1 MIPSRYK
8 LLHAV
13 FAACSVLNPLLS
25 QAEVKIRAL
34 VVGIQNYPQPPKGPK
49 IGALSGCLND
59 VDLAVQMLQTRL
71 NCREGDIKTLR
82 DQEATH
88 EAIVTRIYEHLVLG
102 ADENTIVV
110 FWFSGHGSRIPD
122 RSGKDAAERE
132 EGRKALDSTLLAWD
146 SRTTDPYGS
155 YDLAD
160 DELASLFAECKA
172 RQVILVMDCCHAG
185 GLTRGEQDRRGV
197 RDVEVGTK
205 PLDVA
210 RVKKFWPKDKA
221 VELRDDDAKIAE
233 HKAKVL
239 IAASGATEEAGEDPL
254 ENGKTYG
261 TLTWHLV
268 RALTDAQP
276 SATWDEVV
284 QAARLRAL
292 GRGTKKTQT
301 IHWQG
306 AGELVAF
313 GNGLRQPPPGFTVLP
328 DDRTNP
334 RVTVEAGRVHGIGA
348 GASFRLVDYEGN
360 EVDQLTATDVRM
372 TFTTT
377 MRASKLPLPNIALR
391 AIPVD
396 FGQDAP
402 LLRVFNEAGV
412 EGLDTLKFV
421 SVVQPP
427 SGRARGKAGGEPP
440 QSGQAGFT
448 QESRKPPEPKLEPE
462 YVLERRQ
469 GGLRLRVVGDD
480 YARELSDDPTK
491 LRHELLREHYWLS
504 LWNSGLQAGKPLLTA
519 SFVGGAGKRLSGATG
534 GPGLMRYMIGVGAF
548 ENPDSA
554 KGGTQVE
561 LVIQNQGTKPM
572 HVNVLSV
579 GENRETH
586 WLGRDRRNA
595 LLEPKKEM
603 RIPLVVGRIPEW
615 ERAMKRPLLD
625 RYIVIGTE
633 RKADFLAFE
642 NWPVPGELTRGEPVP
657 LPPLLQEAMAGSR
670 TRGGNAGGGGWTV
683 TTCDLTLLSE
693 QQYDGLFPRG
703 KEVKR

>member
-1 MIPSRYK
+1 MVIRNSPVMIQGKHKS
-8 LLHAV
+8 LFAV
-13 FAACSVLNPLLS
+13 LAAFLVLNPLLG
-25 QAEVKIRAL
+25 QGEVKVQAL
-34 VVGIQNYPQPPKGPK
+34 VVGIQNYPQPPTGPK

-59 VDLAVQMLQTRL
+59 VDLVVQMLQTRL

-132 EGRKALDSTLLAWD
+132 EWRRALDSTLLAWD

-160 DELASLFAECKA
+160 DELASLFAGCKA

-210 RVKKFWPKDKA
+210 RVKQFWPKDKA

-328 DDRTNP
+328 DDRANP

-372 TFTTT
+372 TCTTT
-377 MRASKLPLPNIALR
+377 MRAGKLPLPNIALR
-391 AIPVD
+391 AVPVD

-421 SVVQPP
+421 SVVQP
-427 SGRARGKAGGEPP
+427 
-440 QSGQAGFT
+440 QSGKSSSMALD
-448 QESRKPPEPKLEPE
+448 PKVGSE
-462 YVLERRQ
+462 YVLERRE

-480 YARELSDDPTK
+480 YGRELSDDPTK

-504 LWNSGLQAGKPLLTA
+504 LWSSGLQAGKPLLTA
-519 SFVGGAGKRLSGATG
+519 SFVAGSGKRLSGATG

-548 ENPDSA
+548 EDPDSA

-579 GENRETH
+579 GENREIH

-633 RKADFLAFE
+633 KPADFLAFE
-642 NWPVPGELTRGEPVP
+642 NWPVPGELTRGEAVP

-693 QQYDGLFPRG
+693 QQYDGLHPRG
-703 KEVKR
+703 KEDKR